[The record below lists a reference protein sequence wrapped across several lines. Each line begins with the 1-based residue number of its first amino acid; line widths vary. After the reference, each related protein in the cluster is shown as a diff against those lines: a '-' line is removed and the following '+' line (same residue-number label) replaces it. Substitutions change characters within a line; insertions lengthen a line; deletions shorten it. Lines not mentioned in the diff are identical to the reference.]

1 MPSVGPML
9 GGFRNVAGGYYI
21 PTTGA
26 AGVPSV
32 VINVLTPG
40 SGSGGSTAPPSFT
53 ALTGAATWAG
63 MSLATSLS
71 TLNAFDGGMLR
82 DMGRTLVSS
91 GRTFRKV
98 QLVKNS
104 LSTPTGQ
111 APGTNPQQDYATG
124 YLEVGVGAGA
134 GATFNKVAFYPAMY

>member
-26 AGVPSV
+26 TGVGSV

-40 SGSGGSTAPPSFT
+40 SGSGGSTAPPTFT
-53 ALTGAATWAG
+53 SNPTTWAG
-63 MSLATSLS
+63 ISATTSLS
-71 TLNAFDGGMLR
+71 TLNAADGGMLR